1 MKAFINNTPLDIHA
15 YGYRFRPGIPTEVDN
30 ERLEQKFSMYPT
42 LDEVTDHGVQE
53 TQEGQG
59 EDAGQ
64 APVLS
69 NMPRAAIISQL
80 HALGVNFNPR
90 ARTVTLHGL
99 LEEAIDNGGNED
111 TAGG

>member
-1 MKAFINNTPLDIHA
+1 MKTFINNTRIDINA

-30 ERLEQKFSMYPT
+30 ELFERKFSMYPT

-64 APVLS
+64 TPVLTPNS
-69 NMPRAAIISQL
+69 PRAQIMALLDELGISY
-80 HALGVNFNPR
+80 NPR
-90 ARTVTLHGL
+90 SRTVTLHSL
-99 LEEAIDNGGNED
+99 LEEAIENGVDENP
-111 TAGG
+111 AG